1 MDNTTPTEVSED
13 EIGMLRVEIHTGS
26 YIALGLVQTR
36 HQRLLDVLD
45 NLTLPYLRLE
55 SAHIQP
61 LRADGRQNFRDA
73 ETLLVS
79 RQDIRLAMPYEDGHN
94 VRQSGLLHPQY
105 IPKCPVP
112 ARIYLDIMEIEGQIY
127 VCEGEDPLQ
136 AAQHLNAPLI
146 AVTHARVRYLDESRS
161 LPFESDIIVVNRR
174 FIQLIGLRSE
184 LSCRT
189 HSRLETL
196 LARSSTLGMRTA
208 HAASLPH

>member
-1 MDNTTPTEVSED
+1 MDNSTPNHIVEN

-36 HQRLLDVLD
+36 HQRLMDVLD
-45 NLTLPYLRLE
+45 NLTSPYLRLGN
-55 SAHIQP
+55 AHMQP
-61 LRADGRQNFRDA
+61 LRIDGREGFHSA

-79 RQDIRLAMPYEDGHN
+79 KQDIRLAMPYEDGN
-94 VRQSGLLHPQY
+94 NAPYTGPQHPQY

-112 ARIYLDIMEIEGQIY
+112 ARIYLDIMEIEGQIW
-127 VCEGEDPLQ
+127 VREGEDPLQ

-161 LPFESDIIVVNRR
+161 LPFENDIVVVNRK
-174 FIQLIGLRSE
+174 FIQFISLRSE
-184 LSCRT
+184 RRT

-196 LARSSTLGMRTA
+196 LARSSTLGMRMA